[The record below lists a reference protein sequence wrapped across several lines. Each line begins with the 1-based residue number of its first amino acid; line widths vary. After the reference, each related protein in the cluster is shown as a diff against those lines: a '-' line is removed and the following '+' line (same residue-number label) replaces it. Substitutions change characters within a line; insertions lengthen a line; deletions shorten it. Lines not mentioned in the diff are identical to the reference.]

1 MNSEITIFAP
11 ATVANVACGF
21 DVMGFAIEHLGDRV
35 TARLSEQPGVK
46 IAAIHGDNGR
56 LPLDLHKNTAGV
68 AVIKLLETLDQVTNL
83 EIEIYKEMPLAS
95 GMGSS
100 AASAVAAVVAVN
112 ELLGA
117 PLSYRELLP
126 VAMEGETVASGLA
139 HADNIAPALLGG
151 IILIRSYDPL
161 DVLQLPAPRELRC
174 VLLHPAIEIRTSD
187 TRGKL
192 PESIRLKDA
201 LSQVGNFGALVA
213 GLLREDYDLIG
224 RSLHDVI
231 AEPCRSPLIPG
242 FAQIKQAALDAG
254 AFGCS
259 ISGSGPSIFAFCSN
273 DDTAIAIGKAMQNAC
288 AAHGV
293 ESKYYCS
300 RINPVGAVRV

>member
-68 AVIKLLETLDQVTNL
+68 AVMKLLETLDQVTNL
-83 EIEIYKEMPLAS
+83 EIEIHKEMPLAS

-174 VLLHPAIEIRTSD
+174 VILHPAIEIRTSD

-192 PESIRLKDA
+192 PEKICLKDA

-224 RSLHDVI
+224 RSLHDAI

-242 FAQIKQAALDAG
+242 FARIKQAALDAG

-259 ISGSGPSIFAFCSN
+259 ISGSGPSIFAFCTN
-273 DDTAIAIGKAMQNAC
+273 DDTAISIGKAMQNAC
-288 AAHGV
+288 AANGV
-293 ESKYYCS
+293 ESNYYCS